1 MSDQGILNKLE
12 QIAIKYDEIS
22 NQMIDP
28 DVISDMKRYVSLNK
42 EYKELSEVVKTYNSY
57 KDVLDNILNAKSI
70 IQTENDNEFKEMARE
85 ELEELQRI
93 KSELDEKIKWLL
105 IPKDPNDNKNV
116 IMEIRSGTGGDEACI
131 FVEDIFRMFTMF
143 FKEKSWSF
151 EVLNSN
157 EGGTK
162 GFREISLSI
171 SCSFSGMLFKNGINN
186 RVSPLLWLIT

>member
-57 KDVLDNILNAKSI
+57 KDVLNNILNAKSI

-93 KSELDEKIKWLL
+93 KKL
-105 IPKDPNDNKNV
+105 
-116 IMEIRSGTGGDEACI
+116 
-131 FVEDIFRMFTMF
+131 
-143 FKEKSWSF
+143 
-151 EVLNSN
+151 
-157 EGGTK
+157 
-162 GFREISLSI
+162 
-171 SCSFSGMLFKNGINN
+171 
-186 RVSPLLWLIT
+186 